1 MSKHM
6 RLVVSVLFIVV
17 IFLAIA
23 ITRSYSSTS
32 RRTAGRSA
40 QTDIEQRLAAD
51 SSGNRIFED
60 ASGLFGVVDSS
71 DRVIVPAEWR
81 ELSFAGDGICI
92 ASKRIGG
99 TLLKGCVDYEG
110 NVIVPFIYQ
119 SILPRESGGQNIYI
133 AESGTDGSVIVYDS
147 SFRPM
152 FRKVWKKCEISGDY
166 LVLSSDN
173 GTYRYLP
180 ESSGIRLVRAQ
191 LSGEALGCGF
201 SFEVKNAD
209 LLSALDPSM
218 LEYMASTVAHYLGYA
233 YTGDASYVS
242 EVRTGGSPVFTKLFP
257 EEKKILSRKLLG
269 INGAFFYKSG
279 SDKDGVAHYEVSLSA
294 STEITYSA
302 DGDDQPLSLKD
313 DYRAV
318 VEFSGS
324 SANDLTVVSGSFTV
338 SEPTYPKTET
348 GTEPET
354 DNSAQFSGELP
365 QPPEMRNEDG
375 E

>member
-119 SILPRESGGQNIYI
+119 SIIPRESGGQSVYI

-147 SFRPM
+147 TFRPM
-152 FRKVWKKCEISGDY
+152 FRKVWKKCELSGDY

-173 GTYRYLP
+173 GTYRYLT
-180 ESSGIRLVRAQ
+180 ESSGIRLVSAQ

-209 LLSALDPSM
+209 LLSMLDPSM
-218 LEYMASTVAHYLGYA
+218 LEYMASTVANYLGYA
-233 YTGDASYVS
+233 YTGDAGYVS
-242 EVRTGGSPVFTKLFP
+242 EVRAGGSPVFTKLFH
-257 EEKKILSRKLLG
+257 EEKKVLSRKLLG

-279 SDKDGVAHYEVSLSA
+279 TDKDGVAHYELSLSA

-318 VEFSGS
+318 IEFSGN
-324 SANDLTVVSGSFTV
+324 SANDLTVVSGGFTV
-338 SEPTYPKTET
+338 SEPTYPKQET
-348 GTEPET
+348 VTEP
-354 DNSAQFSGELP
+354 DSSAQFSGELP
-365 QPPEMRNEDG
+365 EPPEMRNEDG